1 MNLIRLWGLF
11 YPLLR
16 WLALALLIAILLQA
30 MPFDPLAVLFAGD
43 ILAYFEVAAVVLL
56 AAQVTR
62 VRWAAFY
69 IRHVVKRGVRR
80 GRARARRALRRRAR
94 LHPPPSDDGRPR
106 PAFAFA

>member
-1 MNLIRLWGLF
+1 MIRMLWGTF

-16 WLALALLIAILLQA
+16 WLVLALLIAILLQA

-69 IRHVVKRGVRR
+69 VKVVVQRALRR
-80 GRARARRALRRRAR
+80 MRARARRSARRAGR
-94 LHPPPSDDGRPR
+94 LLKPSSDGDGRPA
-106 PAFAFA
+106 PAFA